1 MWHHSNKGNKS
12 IKFTDDSIKCCV
24 CFIEFQSHMNNLISL
39 THDND
44 SLHIREYYSI
54 AINSLSQIIK
64 HNNGKIVKSL
74 GDRLLCYF
82 LNFSD
87 IDNEKAFEEVIEC
100 GFEILKKREEINTEL
115 RKNNIPSLLVIE
127 SYKIAIDWGV
137 VDLALAGDNYQL
149 DIFGSTVNICSKIN
163 SSPSL
168 AHKNEIIIGN
178 NFYQILKSFSNI
190 MDKYDFINN
199 GEFKITENIGYSTYN
214 IKRRINQVKKNNNIT
229 LLQRQKNDQDN
240 DINNTYSMITEKKQL
255 NSFITDFTENKK
267 IKRKGNFFFYKK
279 DNEKNKKRV
288 IIVDDDEDILFTYRS
303 FLKDYDYNIACFIDP
318 YDSLNYIR
326 EIRDFDN
333 LLIVLDI
340 RMKNLNGLQLHQQ
353 IKSIDPTIKIIFR
366 TALDILD
373 ELLSIFPGISKEQI
387 LKKPID
393 KNLFAHTIKNM
404 LK

>member
-39 THDND
+39 TDDND
-44 SLHIREYYSI
+44 SLQHLKEYYSI
-54 AINSLSQIIK
+54 IINSLSQIIK
-64 HNNGKIVKSL
+64 HNNGRIVKSL

-87 IDNEKAFEEVIEC
+87 IDNEKAFEQVIEC
-100 GFEILKKREEINTEL
+100 GFEILEKREEINTEL
-115 RKNNIPSLLVIE
+115 SKNNIPKSLAIE

-137 VDLALAGDNYQL
+137 VDLALSGDNYQT

-163 SSPSL
+163 SSLSFT
-168 AHKNEIIIGN
+168 HKNEIIIGN
-178 NFYQILKSFSNI
+178 NFYKILKSFSTI

-214 IKRRINQVKKNNNIT
+214 IKRRKEEEKNTQFSSSDDNTNISYFKM
-229 LLQRQKNDQDN
+229 LEKQSNSMVESIIESKN
-240 DINNTYSMITEKKQL
+240 K
-255 NSFITDFTENKK
+255 
-267 IKRKGNFFFYKK
+267 KRKGNFFFHKN
-279 DNEKNKKRV
+279 DNENKRRV
-288 IIVDDDEDILFTYRS
+288 IIVDDEDDVLFTYKIY
-303 FLKDYDYNIACFIDP
+303 LKEYDYHITCFSDPSIA
-318 YDSLNYIR
+318 LNYIR
-326 EIRDFDN
+326 EISDFDN
-333 LLIVLDI
+333 LLIILDI
-340 RMKNLNGLQLHQQ
+340 RMKNLNGLQLHHQ
-353 IKSIDPTIKIIFR
+353 IKAIDPTIKILFV

-387 LKKPID
+387 LRKPID
-393 KNLFAHTIKNM
+393 KNLFSNTIKNM